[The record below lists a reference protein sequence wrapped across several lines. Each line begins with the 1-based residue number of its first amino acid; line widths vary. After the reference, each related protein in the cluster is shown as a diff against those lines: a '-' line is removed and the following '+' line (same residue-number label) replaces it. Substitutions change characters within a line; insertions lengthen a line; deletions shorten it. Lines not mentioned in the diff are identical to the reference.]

1 MKKGIIWAII
11 LIVVIA
17 LVGAGIYFLGM
28 KDVDSEGLKIE
39 TAEDMHTLLTNVYEK
54 LGNQLPMLETA
65 EIDVSDESQVTS
77 FTGLKSSKDVDLLLV
92 SVPPISSQAYE
103 AVMIKVKDG
112 ADIESM
118 KQEMLDNL
126 NMRKWLCVTA
136 DKLYITNSGNLIFMV
151 MADNEWATPVY
162 NSFKEQVENKIGKEL
177 EKSEDTDYD
186 LPPEIIVDPA
196 FEDSTV
202 GDDVEGYVP
211 DEDVD
216 ILIN

>member
-1 MKKGIIWAII
+1 MKKGIMWAII
-11 LIVVIA
+11 VIVAIA
-17 LVGAGIYFLGM
+17 LVGAGIYFLGK

-39 TAEDMHTLLTNVYEK
+39 TAEDMYTVITNVYEK
-54 LGNQLPMLETA
+54 LVDQLPMLETA

-77 FTGLKSSKDVDLLLV
+77 FTGLKSNKDVELLLV

-103 AVMIKVKDG
+103 VVMIKAKDG

-126 NMRKWLCVTA
+126 NMSKWICVTA

-162 NSFKEQVENKIGKEL
+162 NSFKEYAQNKIGKEL
-177 EKSEDTDYD
+177 EKSEDTDYE
-186 LPPEIIVDPA
+186 LPPEIIADPV
-196 FEDSTV
+196 FDDSTV
-202 GDDVEGYVP
+202 GDNVEGDVP
-211 DEDVD
+211 NEDVD